1 MCVLLVASSH
11 SRNERTV
18 QSSQYLD
25 LGHHY
30 TVRVLV
36 TLLAT
41 EIRDE
46 TRDDILDD
54 NDTHEA
60 IEDLTSTS
68 APIIISE
75 VL

>member
-1 MCVLLVASSH
+1 MSLIVVKYVVTCLVM
-11 SRNERTV
+11 
-18 QSSQYLD
+18 D
-25 LGHHY
+25 LY
-30 TVRVLV
+30 FLPQE
-36 TLLAT
+36 L

-68 APIIISE
+68 GCPS
-75 VL
+75 